1 MLDFWFAES
10 YNKFV
15 STVDL
20 QSFLGCFFVHPRQ
33 NKANEPMKKATYQ
46 QTKQHNRDLV
56 LRTVFNNET
65 VSRAEVA
72 RVTGLTRTTV
82 SDVVNGLLAEGLV
95 DEVGRGESIGGK
107 SPILLSVV
115 ADSRY
120 LIGLNLGQ
128 EKFIGAIV
136 NLRGEIKEMVEM
148 PVHDDNGQNALE
160 AVSQIISRL
169 IRTKLKPIVAIG
181 VGAPGLVNTREG
193 VVLNAVNLDWQDLP
207 LGQLLRKK
215 FKIPVSILNDSQ
227 ATAIGEYVYGGKNEG
242 NLIVVNVKHG
252 IGAGILINGRLFQGD
267 GGGAGEIGHVVVQEN
282 GELCRCGKQGCL
294 ETVSSAHA
302 VLRQLNMTTIDQVQ
316 SALEAGDTTT
326 RRIVAKGAHYLGTS
340 LANLIGTLNI
350 QKIVLTG
357 DMTRLGN
364 AWLDVVISS
373 MQDAALTRL
382 SENTKVELGVLDY
395 RACILGAAAYLLL
408 DDYSLLFMR
417 EN

>member
-1 MLDFWFAES
+1 
-10 YNKFV
+10 
-15 STVDL
+15 
-20 QSFLGCFFVHPRQ
+20 
-33 NKANEPMKKATYQ
+33 MKKATYQ

-56 LRTVFNNET
+56 LRTIFNNET

-72 RVTGLTRTTV
+72 RVTSLTRTTV
-82 SDVVNGLLAEGLV
+82 SDVVNGLLMESLV
-95 DEVGRGESIGGK
+95 EEFGRGESIGGK
-107 SPILLSVV
+107 SPILLRVV

-120 LIGLNLGQ
+120 LMGLNLGQ

-136 NLRGEIKEMVEM
+136 NLRGEIKEMVEV

-169 IRTKLKPIVAIG
+169 VRTKLKPIVAIG
-181 VGAPGLVNTREG
+181 VGTPGLVNTREG

-207 LGQLLRKK
+207 LGQLLQKK
-215 FKIPVSILNDSQ
+215 FKLPVSILNDSQ
-227 ATAIGEYVYGGKNEG
+227 ATAIGEYVYSGKADEG

-282 GELCRCGKQGCL
+282 GEFCRCGKQGCL

-302 VLRQLNMTTIDQVQ
+302 VLRQLNMTSIDQVQ
-316 SALEAGDTTT
+316 SALEAGDANAL
-326 RRIVAKGAHYLGTS
+326 RIITKAAHYLGIS

-357 DMTRLGN
+357 DMTRLGK
-364 AWLDVVISS
+364 AWLDVVKSS
-373 MQDAALTRL
+373 MQDAALSRL

-395 RACILGAAAYLLL
+395 RACILGASAYLLL
-408 DDYSLLFMR
+408 DDYSLLFKR